1 MAEGATQRALNRIF
15 ISVLSAGGD
24 LQPDG
29 FNDRRLCL
37 RHRLMRNYLGQEVGQ
52 SLAIPSLFDRLEAPS
67 AVRLAICGPSPL
79 QAGLPLLDGAALAE
93 LTTSIT
99 SRAQQKLNATSRAI
113 DDPKGLGRHQL
124 QNRRLLDMELR
135 PC

>member
-1 MAEGATQRALNRIF
+1 VIRTF

-24 LQPDG
+24 LQRDR
-29 FNDRRLCL
+29 FNDRRICL
-37 RHRLMRNYLGQEVGQ
+37 RQRLMRNYLSLEVGQ
-52 SLAIPSLFDRLEAPS
+52 SLTIPSLFGRLEPPS
-67 AVRLAICGPSPL
+67 AVRLAICGSSPL
-79 QAGLPLLDGAALAE
+79 QAGLPLLDRAALAE

-113 DDPKGLGRHQL
+113 DDPKGLRRHQL